1 MKIRI
6 EGCTEKELA
15 EHADYLSLGKVYEA
29 TYEPGTDSLY
39 VVGDDVGG
47 KVYTL
52 IGCETSA
59 TSHLPKDARWVEV
72 PDAQA

>member
-39 VVGDDVGG
+39 TIVDDVGG
-47 KVYTL
+47 RVHTL
-52 IGCETSA
+52 IGCDTA
-59 TSHLPKDARWVEV
+59 TTSHLPKGAMWVEV
-72 PDAQA
+72 SDAQA